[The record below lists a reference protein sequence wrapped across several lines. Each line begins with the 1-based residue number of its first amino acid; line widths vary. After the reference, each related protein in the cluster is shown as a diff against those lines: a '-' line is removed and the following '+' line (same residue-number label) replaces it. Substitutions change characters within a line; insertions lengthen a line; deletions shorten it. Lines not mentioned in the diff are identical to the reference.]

1 MTNKVTVMVTGVGGG
16 GHGEQI
22 LKALRLADTSYEVI
36 GCDMSEFCRGF
47 KDVDHSY
54 VVPPARD
61 PRYINRILELCLK
74 HRVQA
79 LFHGS
84 EPELMVLCQNR
95 KVFEARGIFLPINPQ
110 HVIDLCMCKSS
121 TIAFLQEHKFS
132 YPDTRVLNKLDD
144 IRDWVAFP
152 AILKPSIGSGGSA
165 HTFIAQGK
173 TELEMLAR
181 YLLDLQV
188 CQEIIVQE
196 YKGTPESEFTVGVL
210 FDMDGNLINSI
221 ALRRNLGSS
230 LSCRI
235 RVPNRTGL
243 EEFGKYLAVST
254 GVSQGEIGKF
264 PEVTRACEAIA
275 SELGARGAINI
286 QCRLHRGEV
295 YVFEINPRFSGTTSI
310 RAMVGYN
317 EPDLLVRR
325 HVLHEEIPRQFSFQ
339 HAVVVRGL
347 DETLFPLHDSSG
359 SSFS

>member
-1 MTNKVTVMVTGVGGG
+1 MTNKITVMVTGIGGG

-22 LKALRLADTSYEVI
+22 LKALRLADTPYEIV
-36 GCDMSEFCRGF
+36 GSDMSQFCRGF
-47 KDVDHSY
+47 KEVDHSY

-61 PRYINRILELCLK
+61 PQYINRILELCLK

-84 EPELMVLCQNR
+84 EPELMVLSRNR
-95 KVFEARGIFLPINPQ
+95 KVFEAQGIFVPINPQ
-110 HVIDLCMCKSS
+110 RVIDLCMCKSS

-132 YPDTRVLNKLDD
+132 YPYTLVLSKLED
-144 IRDWVAFP
+144 IQNWKSFP

-165 HTFIAQGK
+165 HTFIAQNK
-173 TELEMLAR
+173 AELEILAR

-188 CQEIIVQE
+188 CPEVIVQE
-196 YKGTPESEFTVGVL
+196 YKGTPEAEFTVGVL
-210 FDMDGNLINSI
+210 SDMDGNLINSI
-221 ALRRNLGSS
+221 ALRRNLSSS

-235 RVPNRTGL
+235 RIPNRTGF

-264 PEVTRACEAIA
+264 PEVTKTCERI
-275 SELGARGAINI
+275 SSRLGVRGAVNI

-295 YVFEINPRFSGTTSI
+295 YVFEINPRFSGTTSL

-317 EPDLLVRR
+317 EPDLLIRR
-325 HVLHEEIPRQFSFQ
+325 HVLGEEIPRQFSFRR
-339 HAVVVRGL
+339 AMIVRGL
-347 DETLFPLHDSSG
+347 DETLYPIQDDTRS
-359 SSFS
+359 